1 MQSIGR
7 GYPQHCT
14 SLSQLGVVETLTL
27 PPRNNQAI
35 KESKGNVRLQLRKK
49 HRDIPDVVVK
59 VFDTLPTVA
68 VLVDWD
74 GVVLFANKAL
84 KSVLERDRE
93 ALWHAPYS
101 KVRRTRSPPSIPAVL
116 TLLCTTTTSSSPTSS

>member
-1 MQSIGR
+1 
-7 GYPQHCT
+7 
-14 SLSQLGVVETLTL
+14 
-27 PPRNNQAI
+27 
-35 KESKGNVRLQLRKK
+35 VRLQLRKK
-49 HRDIPDVVVK
+49 ERDIPDVVVK

-93 ALWHAPYS
+93 VLWHAPYS
-101 KVRRTRSPPSIPAVL
+101 KVWTVHVLNLVHFRVVL
-116 TLLCTTTTSSSPTSS
+116 TPHYSTTPLY